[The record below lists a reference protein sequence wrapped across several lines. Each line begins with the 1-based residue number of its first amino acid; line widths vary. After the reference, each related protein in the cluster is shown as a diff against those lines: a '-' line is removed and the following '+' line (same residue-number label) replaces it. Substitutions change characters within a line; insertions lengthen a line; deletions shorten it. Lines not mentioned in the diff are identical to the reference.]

1 MVCCDGFHLR
11 AQGGMDAS
19 NNNIKCARWDRLT
32 AMIASLII
40 SGMKCQ

>member
-1 MVCCDGFHLR
+1 MVCCDGLHLQ

-19 NNNIKCARWDRLT
+19 NNNIKCARGDRLT
-32 AMIASLII
+32 AMMASLII